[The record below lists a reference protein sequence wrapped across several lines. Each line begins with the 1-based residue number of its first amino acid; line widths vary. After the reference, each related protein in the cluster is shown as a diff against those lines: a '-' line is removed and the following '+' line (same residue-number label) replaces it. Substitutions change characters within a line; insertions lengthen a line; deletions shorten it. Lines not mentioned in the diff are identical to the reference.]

1 MSFQKAPYSHNTKAR
16 MVLDCLYFNYLK
28 DGKRV
33 PVKVTDKNQMYS
45 DLFDQLMPSF
55 LHFNDRDKKGK
66 YFEVR

>member
-1 MSFQKAPYSHNTKAR
+1 